1 MSGLLLARTVR
12 HIDEPAIV
20 TEARS
25 GVSEGD
31 LHRLALA
38 GRRVVGQRVTEIAI
52 EPGEETAAPEGG
64 GRLRRWDA
72 RELEDGVYMAHSVGR
87 DAVDQI
93 TYFEIIGGEVR
104 RDFGHDRRR
113 AARELRRLH

>member
-31 LHRLALA
+31 LHRLAIT
-38 GRRVVGQRVTEIAI
+38 GRRVAQIAV
-52 EPGEETAAPEGG
+52 ESSSETAAPEGG
-64 GRLRRWDA
+64 GRRRRWDA
-72 RELEDGVYMAHSVGR
+72 HELEDGVYVARSVG
-87 DAVDQI
+87 ANALEEI
-93 TYFEIIGGEVR
+93 TYFEIVGGEVR
-104 RDFGHDRRR
+104 RHFGHDRRR
-113 AARELRRLH
+113 AERELRRRS